1 MASKGVHFK
10 VKGDL
15 NQIAYIVIVIGVI
28 LVWVVI
34 FGLVVCNRASPMYV
48 IDIDR
53 LMDVDPERCDQ
64 LLTEMADCC
73 LSDTNYSQTG
83 DVVNMTYETVQG
95 IVNESGSFPR
105 IVISFNAVQRSENIN
120 VFFGEYVDRMKAL
133 QRVGFEKT
141 DLFDAA
147 HGPYRLQAD
156 TKKAIYLIY
165 EREEFPGGIFA
176 VPNVEEKK
184 RYWINW
190 TKFDDGR
197 TTGISARFW
206 GGKPIQI
213 EDPLEE

>member
-1 MASKGVHFK
+1 M
-10 VKGDL
+10 
-15 NQIAYIVIVIGVI
+15 AYIVIAIGVI
-28 LVWVVI
+28 LVLVVI
-34 FGLVVCNRASPMYV
+34 FGLVVCNRVSPMYV

-53 LMDVDPERCDQ
+53 LMDVGPEECDQ
-64 LLTEMADCC
+64 LLTEIANCR
-73 LSDTNYSQTG
+73 LSNTSYSQIG
-83 DVVNMTYETVQG
+83 DVVNMTYEIVNG

-105 IVISFNAVQRSENIN
+105 IVIGFNVEQRSENIN

-133 QRVGFEKT
+133 QRIGFKKK
-141 DLFDAA
+141 DLFDAS
-147 HGPYRLQAD
+147 HGPYRLQAY

-165 EREEFPGGIFA
+165 EREDFAGGIFA
-176 VPNVEEKK
+176 VPNVEWKK

-206 GGKPIQI
+206 VGKPIQI